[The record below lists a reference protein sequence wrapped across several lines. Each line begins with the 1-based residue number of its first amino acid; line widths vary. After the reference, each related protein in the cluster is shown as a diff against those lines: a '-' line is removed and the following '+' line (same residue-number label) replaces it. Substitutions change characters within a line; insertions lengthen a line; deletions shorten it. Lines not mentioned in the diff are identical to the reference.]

1 MALKDDVTPGIE
13 SLRLLEVKIPQHA
26 VRDQD
31 AHLECK
37 YELRGESLYAVKW
50 YKDGHE
56 FFRYIPKDNPPTQI
70 FELPGVRVNVS
81 FLEPLCWCSRLLLG
95 SDPRKKLQFVSVGF
109 PKNKSE

>member
-1 MALKDDVTPGIE
+1 MYTKSRIE

-81 FLEPLCWCSRLLLG
+81 FLEVFQSV
-95 SDPRKKLQFVSVGF
+95 VSIAESVVF
-109 PKNKSE
+109 EHNHQSFKA